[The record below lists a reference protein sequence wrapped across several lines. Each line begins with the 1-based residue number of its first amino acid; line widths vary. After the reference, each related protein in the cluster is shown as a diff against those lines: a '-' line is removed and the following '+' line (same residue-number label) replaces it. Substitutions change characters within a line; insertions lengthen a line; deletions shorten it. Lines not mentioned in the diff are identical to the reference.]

1 MVKTISKLYMVPDTA
16 SVKISLIVKKDTRSM
31 KLLTKT
37 MVYFLLIM
45 LPVFTAG
52 AFYLYTTFNKE
63 IKHETDEELVN
74 DKLQWMRY
82 LDTATINNP
91 VFAIHTPE
99 FNLQPTDK
107 PVQTKHKLKGVSIY
121 QEPEDTYAPFRQ
133 LTQVITV
140 NNKNYQ
146 LTLRKSL
153 IEKDDLIK
161 NIIHVMLAAFGGLF
175 LFVLLSNWL
184 ISKSIWK
191 PFYAS
196 LDKIQRL
203 QLNKLENTVFDRT
216 ATHEFNQLNA
226 ALNNMTT
233 RIHLDYINIKELT
246 EDAAHEMQTP
256 LAIAQSKLELLLQDD
271 SLSET
276 QLKGILTS
284 YDELQRLSRLN
295 HNLLL
300 LAKIENQQY
309 PVTDQPD
316 LCTVVEKYLS
326 LFEELI
332 REKELQ
338 IHTDM
343 IATAPWPLHPALTD
357 ILVSNLLGNAIKY
370 NYPHGHI
377 RIHISAQ
384 TFSISN
390 TSELPQIPPDILFQ
404 RFKKQHNVYTNSNG
418 LGLAIVK
425 KIADSYQLSLQYSYE
440 NGWHTFSAGI

>member
-1 MVKTISKLYMVPDTA
+1 MVKTILKPYMAPDTA
-16 SVKISLIVKKDTRSM
+16 SAKISLTVKKDTHSM

-82 LDTATINNP
+82 LDTAAINNP
-91 VFAIHTPE
+91 VFAINTPE

-121 QEPEDTYAPFRQ
+121 QEPENTYAPFRQ

-233 RIHLDYINIKELT
+233 RIHQDYTNIKELT

-343 IATAPWPLHPALTD
+343 ITTAPWPLHPALTD

-370 NYPHGHI
+370 NYPRGHV

-390 TSELPQIPPDILFQ
+390 TSESPQIPPDILFQ

-425 KIADSYQLSLQYSYE
+425 KIADSYQLSLQYNYE